1 MVLRKI
7 TVNEYIKYAK
17 QRGCAML
24 VKKIKNKNG
33 NKNDVIFAAW
43 EKGARAVYP
52 YAKKLSEKGVR
63 VSALLGFSDCSEIE
77 MEHEFAAVSNRLFIM
92 TKNGS
97 AEAKCCLCGA
107 FCEMN
112 EEVSAAGEIYLAC
125 PEKMLAEL
133 LKTLKGYE
141 EAEYEI

>member
-1 MVLRKI
+1 
-7 TVNEYIKYAK
+7 
-17 QRGCAML
+17 ML

-33 NKNDVIFAAW
+33 NKNEVIFAAW
-43 EKGARAVYP
+43 EKGAREVYP
-52 YAKKLSEKGVR
+52 YAKKLSEKGVS

-125 PEKMLAEL
+125 PEEMLAEL

-141 EAEYEI
+141 EEAEYEI